1 MFNPYI
7 ESQLAPTSLHNNASM
22 SSPKSPSIVKDRK
35 IRVSDPEKESD
46 GHQSTYMSYLI
57 TSDIATVR
65 RRFQDFVWLY
75 NVLTANYPA
84 CFVPSLPEKH
94 RMEYVRGDRFAEDF
108 VEKRRASL
116 QTFIERL
123 GRHPILSKSQYFQ
136 MFLSSPQFNDA
147 SARALREQQET
158 MLDSISDSVL
168 NAFSKIKKPD
178 ERFVHMKE
186 QLDKL
191 EENLTLLEK
200 TLNRTN
206 KRQDDLH
213 LDYKEFSTSMQ
224 GLAHLESGITV
235 PILRFAETIS
245 EYSKLLKAQS
255 DSPES
260 DWISE
265 IHEYL
270 AYCTAVK
277 TVLKLRDQK
286 QVDFEELT
294 EYLTVTEKER
304 ERTMYPTMMD
314 RGLNITGFLT
324 DKLQEVR
331 GVDSEK
337 MRREKILKLDMRIR
351 ELQEAT
357 EQSKE
362 VTTSFSDQVE
372 KEYQYFEQSRTVEI
386 KNALASYTD
395 ARCNFFSKQRP
406 TFIMSVYEKKAT
418 QRKGNNKKGAQAH
431 QNQTAWKPNKNS
443 KISRTI
449 NALPVYGLCNRC
461 TDVILWRKKYKKYKP
476 LTAPK
481 KCTSCQQKTIKEA
494 YHVLCDNCASN
505 KKVCAKCLESK
516 EIVTEKSEIKSD
528 RDLQKEEQEL
538 ERLLSR
544 MTLRQRRS
552 YLRKL
557 ERGEDLSHIKAED
570 FDDDDFE
577 FDIGS
582 DLDDDFEEEDE
593 DDDSDK

>member
-1 MFNPYI
+1 MEETDEYDSVQWDIHDATTTTDHNNPLSNSQQADTATIDPLSDIADSMNTAMNLNSTFDSQDKSVASTSNLNDSFSTTSYNLDRPMYNPYI
-7 ESQLAPTSLHNNASM
+7 ESQLAPTSLHNNAST
-22 SSPKSPSIVKDRK
+22 SSPRSPTIVKDRR

-57 TSDIATVR
+57 TSDIASVR

-94 RMEYVRGDRFAEDF
+94 RMEYVRGDRFAEEF

-116 QTFIERL
+116 QTFIERI
-123 GRHPILSKSQYFQ
+123 GRHPILSKAQYFE
-136 MFLSSPQFNDA
+136 MFLSSPQFNDT

-213 LDYKEFSTSMQ
+213 LDYKEFSASMQ

-235 PILRFAETIS
+235 PILRFAETIG
-245 EYSKLLKAQS
+245 EYSKLLKTHS
-255 DSPES
+255 DTAEA

-294 EYLTVTEKER
+294 EYLAVTEKER

-357 EQSKE
+357 QQSKE
-362 VTTSFSDQVE
+362 VSTSFSDQVE

-386 KNALASYTD
+386 KDALASYTD
-395 ARCNFFSKQRP
+395 AKCNFFSK
-406 TFIMSVYEKKAT
+406 SVAD
-418 QRKGNNKKGAQAH
+418 
-431 QNQTAWKPNKNS
+431 WK
-443 KISRTI
+443 
-449 NALPVYGLCNRC
+449 
-461 TDVILWRKKYKKYKP
+461 DVINTL
-476 LTAPK
+476 
-481 KCTSCQQKTIKEA
+481 EA
-494 YHVLCDNCASN
+494 IEV
-505 KKVCAKCLESK
+505 
-516 EIVTEKSEIKSD
+516 
-528 RDLQKEEQEL
+528 
-538 ERLLSR
+538 
-544 MTLRQRRS
+544 
-552 YLRKL
+552 
-557 ERGEDLSHIKAED
+557 
-570 FDDDDFE
+570 
-577 FDIGS
+577 
-582 DLDDDFEEEDE
+582 E
-593 DDDSDK
+593 DD